1 MALLYISQF
10 YKEKKIIH
18 FFKIIL
24 TILFI
29 FTSIVLLM
37 KVNEIDLNLVF
48 QQYFLMLINF
58 GGDRVDKIN
67 LNLIKENIS
76 QIYFLVFLIIP
87 TLILLFEKNKLA
99 LMKKKFFNYIFF
111 NSDIH
116 FL

>member
-1 MALLYISQF
+1 
-10 YKEKKIIH
+10 
-18 FFKIIL
+18 
-24 TILFI
+24 
-29 FTSIVLLM
+29 M

-87 TLILLFEKNKLA
+87 TLILLFGKKQISFNEKK
-99 LMKKKFFNYIFF
+99 IF
-111 NSDIH
+111 
-116 FL
+116 